1 MEKFKKNTDVYI
13 GDKFVSYLEKLFS
26 KNDDPKKRKGILQM
40 AVYTGKLDDDT
51 FKSGTFSD
59 AAGYDMLQEYFDD
72 PKTLISEM
80 KKNMLASGYEIPEK
94 KIVNPME

>member
-1 MEKFKKNTDVYI
+1 MT
-13 GDKFVSYLEKLFS
+13 YLQKALS
-26 KNDDPKKRKGILQM
+26 QKDDPATRKAILQM
-40 AVYTGKLDDDT
+40 AVYSGKLDDDI
-51 FKSGTFSD
+51 FQPGIFND

-80 KKNMLASGYEIPEK
+80 KKNMIASGYEIPEK